1 MRGAPQYGL
10 ATAIR
15 WINAR
20 SSELAGGRPALIRW
34 ETLAQLILNPFR
46 CQPTTVSAFTRCK
59 ARRQG
64 AQIRESTTQNSRSF
78 LPSLGTLLLL
88 FSTASCWRRARF
100 SSAKSRRSRTA
111 ALIRIP
117 SHRNVS
123 IRARSLEGIGR
134 IINDLQADG
143 ILANHTIPQGSSCLT
158 RPTLVPPL
166 RTGRAFREY
175 QASSS
180 GTAGS
185 TGSIPSVW

>member
-20 SSELAGGRPALIRW
+20 SSELAGGRPAPYPLGNSGPIDS
-34 ETLAQLILNPFR
+34 EPFR

-78 LPSLGTLLLL
+78 LPSLGALFLL

-100 SSAKSRRSRTA
+100 SSTKSRRSRTA

-123 IRARSLEGIGR
+123 IMARSLEGIGR

-143 ILANHTIPQGSSCLT
+143 ILANHRL
-158 RPTLVPPL
+158 
-166 RTGRAFREY
+166 EK
-175 QASSS
+175 
-180 GTAGS
+180 
-185 TGSIPSVW
+185 